1 MKRFEIQSRL
11 DVRYTAVC
19 RDEHERPPSEW
30 SISWND
36 PRTSTRLSATRNSQS
51 QQEVTQRTDDGIME
65 LRLLTTV
72 DRRGTYLFKKNS
84 IVAPVHLLLQN
95 ELTSFGNVI
104 RKSYMSIAE

>member
-1 MKRFEIQSRL
+1 
-11 DVRYTAVC
+11 
-19 RDEHERPPSEW
+19 
-30 SISWND
+30 
-36 PRTSTRLSATRNSQS
+36 
-51 QQEVTQRTDDGIME
+51 ME